1 MLPPIIPETPGSLLD
16 IAPIS
21 ATPKDERPFDQDIFD
36 AFPNVPSEIPQRPA
50 SYLFPVPPKTAPPIE
65 QNFRHSSTI
74 GISTTQNGSR
84 DKLGW
89 LRS

>member
-1 MLPPIIPETPGSLLD
+1 MLPPIIPESPGSLL
-16 IAPIS
+16 AIS
-21 ATPKDERPFDQDIFD
+21 PVSASSNNERTFDRDIFD

-50 SYLFPVPPKTAPPIE
+50 SYLFPVPPKTAPVE

-74 GISTTQNGSR
+74 EISTNQNGTR